1 MISYHLAQ
9 KGVDV
14 KSRTRIAGMCL
25 AATGFVTLAHA
36 PANAFECPEG
46 AVCTLEPGS
55 SFTTNEP
62 PPGATIIGE
71 KPTGEL
77 GKSPGPGAGI
87 NASALAGMSQS
98 EIAALLPQAMAN
110 VTADQIAMYAP
121 QIMGR
126 LSGEQIAS
134 LAPQV
139 VG

>member
-1 MISYHLAQ
+1 
-9 KGVDV
+9 
-14 KSRTRIAGMCL
+14 MCL
-25 AATGFVTLAHA
+25 AATGFVTLVHA

-121 QIMGR
+121 QIIGR